1 MEDISVLQKRLL
13 EFILLN
19 SNSNVST
26 ENIEHHQEESKII
39 SEEHELIEN
48 DLYLHQM

>member
-19 SNSNVST
+19 SHSNVSS
-26 ENIEHHQEESKII
+26 ENIEHHQEESNLI
-39 SEEHELIEN
+39 SEEHELIEH